1 MKCNCTYEG
10 ERENSHT
17 ETWVVLSGICCSSNT
32 GKSESPNE
40 HLQTQKNRFKKDGI
54 FIYVSVSM
62 RYRDRYVNKILRK
75 KKMVG
80 GYIVGGGGFS
90 LPNRVRDNQNTPS
103 LASGDTTT

>member
-1 MKCNCTYEG
+1 MLRKTNPMKCNCTYEG

-17 ETWVVLSGICCSSNT
+17 ETWVVLSGICSSSNT

-75 KKMVG
+75 KKWLVG
-80 GYIVGGGGFS
+80 I
-90 LPNRVRDNQNTPS
+90 
-103 LASGDTTT
+103 